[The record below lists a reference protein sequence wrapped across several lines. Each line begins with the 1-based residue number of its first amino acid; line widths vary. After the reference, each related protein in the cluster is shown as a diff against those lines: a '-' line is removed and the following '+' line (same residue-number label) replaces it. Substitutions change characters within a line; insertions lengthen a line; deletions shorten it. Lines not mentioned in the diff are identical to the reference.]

1 MPARVGGTVI
11 KKIFS
16 RDTDDEVYGTVFF
29 EDGPSAQISVNW
41 SDESYRKMSV
51 KLSITGTAGRIIAD
65 RQECKVY
72 LRDCTEPVAGYA
84 KGWNVRYTTD
94 LTENVW
100 FYVRG
105 EEYSSQI
112 DYFVK
117 CIASGSTEN
126 VNSFAAAAQ
135 TDQLMSM
142 MRDDAQGVVSAPAL
156 SPAIEP
162 KRKPFFGRLAEGRA
176 IGHDAKLAFWR

>member
-1 MPARVGGTVI
+1 
-11 KKIFS
+11 
-16 RDTDDEVYGTVFF
+16 VYGTVFF

-72 LRDCTEPVAGYA
+72 LRDGTQPATGYS

-94 LTENVW
+94 LTEAVW

-105 EEYSSQI
+105 EEYSLQI

-117 CIASGSTEN
+117 AVASGSSEN
-126 VNSFAAAAQ
+126 VNSFAASAQ

-142 MRDDAQGVVSAPAL
+142 MRDDAQGVISAPLA
-156 SPAIEP
+156 SPSVQQR
-162 KRKPFFGRLAEGRA
+162 KRVLFGRLEEGRA
-176 IGHDAKLAFWR
+176 VSNDAKFAFWR

>member
-1 MPARVGGTVI
+1 VGGTVI

-16 RDTDDEVYGTVFF
+16 KDTDDEVYGTVFF

-72 LRDCTEPVAGYA
+72 LRDGTESVTGYS
-84 KGWNVRYTTD
+84 KGWNVRHTTD
-94 LTENVW
+94 LTEAVW

-117 CIASGSTEN
+117 CIESGANRN

-142 MRDDAQGVVSAPAL
+142 MRDDAQSIVSAPLA
-156 SPAIEP
+156 SPVIQQR
-162 KRKPFFGRLAEGRA
+162 KRLLFGRLEEGRA
-176 IGHDAKLAFWR
+176 VTHDAKFAFWR

>member
-1 MPARVGGTVI
+1 MT
-11 KKIFS
+11 
-16 RDTDDEVYGTVFF
+16 
-29 EDGPSAQISVNW
+29 AQQSV
-41 SDESYRKMSV
+41 
-51 KLSITGTAGRIIAD
+51 TG
-65 RQECKVY
+65 Y
-72 LRDCTEPVAGYA
+72 S

-94 LTENVW
+94 LTEAVW

-117 CIASGSTEN
+117 AVASGSTEN

-142 MRDDAQGVVSAPAL
+142 MRDDAQGLVSAPLA
-156 SPAIEP
+156 SPSTQQR
-162 KRKPFFGRLAEGRA
+162 KRPLFRRLEEG
-176 IGHDAKLAFWR
+176 GPVTNDAKFAFWR

>member
-1 MPARVGGTVI
+1 
-11 KKIFS
+11 
-16 RDTDDEVYGTVFF
+16 VYGTVFF

-51 KLSITGTAGRIIAD
+51 KLSIWGTAGRIFAD

-72 LRDCTEPVAGYA
+72 LRDGTRPVAGYS

-94 LTENVW
+94 LTETVW

-117 CIASGSTEN
+117 CIASGSHEN

-142 MRDDAQGVVSAPAL
+142 MRDDAQAVVSAPIA
-156 SPAIEP
+156 SPSIQQR
-162 KRKPFFGRLAEGRA
+162 KRLLFRRLEEGRPVS
-176 IGHDAKLAFWR
+176 HDAKFAFWR